1 MKNNKFKPIKLYSG
15 NSTQYKSVKL
25 IYRLSRYT
33 YNDTYKEKKYPS
45 KAPNKFTKQY

>member
-25 IYRLSRYT
+25 ICKLNKNM
-33 YNDTYKEKKYPS
+33 YNDDTCKGEKKS
-45 KAPNKFTKQY
+45 F